1 MRPWVVTVLGLSA
14 AAFAACGSETLAPN
28 DAGVVADGATC
39 IGPTPPASAWSAAPG
54 PVITSPGGDSADA
67 ADDAADAVA
76 DATDAPDSSDGAAPS
91 STDPRTK
98 GSAAPLYALRDIQP
112 LSCGFKATYGLP
124 PFKGKVTIAAL
135 LAGW

>member
-1 MRPWVVTVLGLSA
+1 MIGLSA
-14 AAFAACGSETLAPN
+14 AAFVACGSETVTPN

-39 IGPTPPASAWSAAPG
+39 IGPTPPASAWSALPG
-54 PVITSPGGDSADA
+54 PVITSPGGDGADA
-67 ADDAADAVA
+67 TDDAADAATDVA
-76 DATDAPDSSDGAAPS
+76 DATGSGDAPA

-98 GSAAPLYALRDIQP
+98 GSAAPTYALRDVQP

-124 PFKGKVTIAAL
+124 PFKGKVTLAAL